1 LKCGTGGES
10 LDNSL
15 NRGVRGRGGNAS
27 QTCIPGTTWKQDC
40 RQFGYPLVSPHG
52 WLLTALLDLTGS
64 APQNDG
70 EDAAVLSE
78 FVADIPVP
86 LAHPTHKL
94 KTYNHTVGVV
104 KGINQARQQLT
115 YLVLN
120 YSPDSTEHINRSF
133 QLEVSAADVS
143 MLLGPQKQQQQQQ
156 QQHQQQQHQQQQQQQ
171 QQHQH
176 QQHQQQQANS
186 SAEGGSPT
194 TSHNNA
200 AARCTGLVVTQQAM
214 NRTTSVHDLI
224 ETKLFE
230 THNKVAEELRS
241 VDSIANM
248 ATANGLEMLTLEGEE
263 WMARNRQSLRFGDYD
278 GTLRPGSSDGGCTL
292 ELALETPAMLL
303 LRLEKAMP

>member
-1 LKCGTGGES
+1 
-10 LDNSL
+10 
-15 NRGVRGRGGNAS
+15 
-27 QTCIPGTTWKQDC
+27 
-40 RQFGYPLVSPHG
+40 
-52 WLLTALLDLTGS
+52 
-64 APQNDG
+64 
-70 EDAAVLSE
+70 
-78 FVADIPVP
+78 
-86 LAHPTHKL
+86 
-94 KTYNHTVGVV
+94 V

-143 MLLGPQKQQQQQQ
+143 MLLGPQKQRQQQQ
-156 QQHQQQQHQQQQQQQ
+156 
-171 QQHQH
+171 
-176 QQHQQQQANS
+176 QQQQANS

-278 GTLRPGSSDGGCTL
+278 GALLPGSSDGGCTL